1 MSIFS
6 INNFQAHLVQPFSSS
21 SRPQPLMSVDTSA
34 VMEKCE
40 ARRVVEREQWRASC
54 RGGRGQVVGREV
66 ESNYSSTYME
76 VKAGSGRG
84 LGGVRAIGEGRQ
96 LMGWRGGR
104 EVSVLCVLF
113 CIHPECCSLRV
124 PMKICP

>member
-1 MSIFS
+1 MT
-6 INNFQAHLVQPFSSS
+6 
-21 SRPQPLMSVDTSA
+21 VDTLA
-34 VMEKCE
+34 VMEECE
-40 ARRVVEREQWRASC
+40 TRRAVEREQWRASC
-54 RGGRGQVVGREV
+54 RGGREV

-104 EVSVLCVLF
+104 EVSVLYVLF
-113 CIHPECCSLRV
+113 CIHLECCSLRV

>member
-1 MSIFS
+1 M
-6 INNFQAHLVQPFSSS
+6 
-21 SRPQPLMSVDTSA
+21 
-34 VMEKCE
+34 
-40 ARRVVEREQWRASC
+40 QWRGNSGEQVVG
-54 RGGRGQVVGREV
+54 GGRGQVVGREV

-104 EVSVLCVLF
+104 EVSVLYVLF
-113 CIHPECCSLRV
+113 CFTLNV
-124 PMKICP
+124 AV